1 MRLEAEKEERGGR
14 VKVVAGGEKGRGKR
28 DEGKDG
34 EKERGGKVE
43 AARGGEINT
52 DGSGER
58 KSLFKVNGR
67 KWRRKR
73 KTLGKGKKDV

>member
-1 MRLEAEKEERGGR
+1 MLEGKREEERGT
-14 VKVVAGGEKGRGKR
+14 RGKT
-28 DEGKDG
+28 GKR
-34 EKERGGKVE
+34 RGGKVE